1 MTWETILAIDPW
13 SNKFWIAIFKDWRLL
28 HSEQVYMNDIVKNM
42 HVDAKPYFFWKKLR
56 QLKKEFKLT
65 KMIYEKS
72 HAHYT
77 TISKIWEMIWIIRY
91 FSTLYWLDEV
101 EWFSTATTKKYITWY
116 WKSSKQEMIEA
127 VSKRFKLKE
136 VDEDESDA
144 IALWAY
150 YQEWILWNRI
160 IVD

>member
-1 MTWETILAIDPW
+1 
-13 SNKFWIAIFKDWRLL
+13 
-28 HSEQVYMNDIVKNM
+28 
-42 HVDAKPYFFWKKLR
+42 
-56 QLKKEFKLT
+56 
-65 KMIYEKS
+65 
-72 HAHYT
+72 
-77 TISKIWEMIWIIRY
+77 
-91 FSTLYWLDEV
+91 
-101 EWFSTATTKKYITWY
+101 
-116 WKSSKQEMIEA
+116 MIEA